1 MQDAHSPNPSTS
13 APSHEIQSRGKLT
26 SIAAEK
32 KLGVLL
38 LHGFTSSLDAVSG
51 LVPHLE
57 AHHIEYEMPVLRGH
71 NSKPEDLRG
80 VTAEDWYTDAFNA
93 LKKLSE
99 RVDQVVVIGLSMGGL
114 VALHL
119 CIREHALKNKICA
132 CITWA
137 AALGFCNPLA
147 WLAKPLS
154 LFIPNWKG
162 QESFHDPEC
171 RKNNHNYQTF
181 PTKAFVELY
190 DFAAKTR
197 TMLDD
202 ISVPLCIIHSKRDQ
216 VVPYKTALMLYHE
229 AGNAACELHS
239 LRTSG
244 HELGQDSEAETV
256 FNITMEYIDK
266 LTHTAP

>member
-1 MQDAHSPNPSTS
+1 MQDAHSTDKTTS
-13 APSHEIQSRGKLT
+13 SHDIQARGQIKPIEI
-26 SIAAEK
+26 K
-32 KLGVLL
+32 KTPGVLL

-71 NSKPEDLRG
+71 NGKPEDLRG
-80 VTAEDWYTDAFNA
+80 VTAEDWYSDAFNA

-99 RVDQVVVIGLSMGGL
+99 RVDHIVVIGLSMGGL
-114 VALHL
+114 VALNL
-119 CIREHALKNKICA
+119 CAREHELKPKICA

-154 LFIPNWKG
+154 LFIPTWKG
-162 QESFHDPEC
+162 QDSFHDAEC
-171 RKNNHNYQTF
+171 RKNNRNYTTF

-190 DFAAKTR
+190 DFSAKTR
-197 TMLDD
+197 AMLDD
-202 ISVPLCIIHSKRDQ
+202 ITVPLCIIHSKRDQ
-216 VVPYKTALMLYHE
+216 VVPYKTALMLYQD
-229 AGNAACELHS
+229 AGSAACELHS

-256 FNITMEYIDK
+256 FDITLKYIEK
-266 LTHTAP
+266 LTTH